1 MEILLLDPE
10 VAWGKFKILAWFAA
24 LSIVLVYVVLRVEA
38 YMKCKSLTVKSVVLK
53 CSFLPI
59 LFITVGYIEHL
70 DRFYSFAI
78 QPNGNVILNYV
89 FPEGKKVALQPEK
102 AWIDHDR
109 AGCAVYIKA
118 QGERYKSVMSVRSS
132 KCRQAV
138 EAI

>member
-1 MEILLLDPE
+1 MEILLLEPD
-10 VAWGKFKILAWFAA
+10 VSWGKFKILAWFAA

-38 YMKCKSLTVKSVVLK
+38 YMKFKSLTVKSIVLK
-53 CSFLPI
+53 CSFLPV
-59 LFITVGYIEHL
+59 LFLTVGYLEHL

-89 FPEGKKVALQPEK
+89 FPEGKKVALEPEK
-102 AWIDHDR
+102 AWISHDR

-118 QGERYKSVMSVRSS
+118 QAEHYKSVMSIRVS

-138 EAI
+138 DAI